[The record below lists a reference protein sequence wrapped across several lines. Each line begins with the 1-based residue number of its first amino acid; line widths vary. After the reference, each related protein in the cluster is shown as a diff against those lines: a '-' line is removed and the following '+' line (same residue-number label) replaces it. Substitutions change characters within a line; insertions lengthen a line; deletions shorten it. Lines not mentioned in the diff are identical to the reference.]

1 MLAYPTSHAC
11 AHVYCCSGFELLLLR
26 ETGNTMIFQRT
37 VKEMVKTTGVGLH
50 SGNKVTLSIKPAP
63 VNSGI
68 VLVRTDLEPAVS
80 IPAKADQVRETTMCT
95 ALVNDD
101 GVRISTIEHLF
112 AALAG
117 LGIDNALIEVDA
129 PEIPIMD
136 GSASPW
142 VFLLQS
148 VGIKEQSA
156 AKKYLRIKDT
166 VRVEDGDKW
175 AELRPFN
182 GFRVDFAIDFNHPE
196 IARSQQHMVMDFST
210 SAFVRDISRARTFG
224 FMRDIEYLRANN
236 LALGGSMENAVV
248 LDEYKVLNPD
258 GLRYEDE
265 FVKHKILDAFGDL
278 YVAGH
283 AIVGEFCA
291 FKTGH
296 ALNNQLVR
304 ALLAQQDAWEL
315 VSFEKDEAPVS
326 FSVPAG
332 AVFA

>member
-1 MLAYPTSHAC
+1 
-11 AHVYCCSGFELLLLR
+11 
-26 ETGNTMIFQRT
+26 MIFQRT

-50 SGNKVTLSIKPAP
+50 SGNKVTLTIKPAP
-63 VNSGI
+63 INTGI
-68 VLVRTDLEPAVS
+68 VLMRTDLNPAVA
-80 IPAKADQVRETTMCT
+80 IPAKANMVRETTMCT
-95 ALVNDD
+95 ALVNDE

-117 LGIDNALIEVDA
+117 LGIDNAVIEVDA

-136 GSASPW
+136 GSASPF

-148 VGIKEQSA
+148 AGIQEQSA
-156 AKKYLRIKDT
+156 AKKYLRIKRT

-175 AELRPFN
+175 AEIRPFQ
-182 GFRVDFAIDFNHPE
+182 GFRVNFAIDFNHPE
-196 IARSQQHMVMDFST
+196 IARSQQHMVMDFSST
-210 SAFVRDISRARTFG
+210 AFVKDISRARTFG

-248 LDEYKVLNPD
+248 LDEYRVLNPD

-283 AIVGEFCA
+283 AIIGEFCA
-291 FKTGH
+291 YKTGH

-304 ALLAQQDAWEL
+304 AVLAAQDAWEL
-315 VSFEKDEAPVS
+315 VSFDKEADAPVS
-326 FSVPAG
+326 FAMPGSVVLA
-332 AVFA
+332 

>member
-1 MLAYPTSHAC
+1 
-11 AHVYCCSGFELLLLR
+11 
-26 ETGNTMIFQRT
+26 MIFQRT

-50 SGNKVTLSIKPAP
+50 SGNKVTLTIKPAP
-63 VNSGI
+63 VNTGI
-68 VLVRTDLEPAVS
+68 VLVRTDLTPQVA
-80 IPAKADQVRETTMCT
+80 IAAKAEQVRETTMCT
-95 ALVNDD
+95 ALVNDE

-117 LGIDNALIEVDA
+117 LGIDNATIEVDA

-136 GSASPW
+136 GSACPW

-148 VGIKEQSA
+148 VGIQEQQA
-156 AKKYLRIKDT
+156 AKKYLRIKRP
-166 VRVEDGDKW
+166 VRVEAGDKW
-175 AELRPFN
+175 AELVPFN
-182 GFRVDFAIDFNHPE
+182 GFKVDFTIDFNHPE
-196 IARSQQHMVMDFST
+196 IARSQQHMVMDFSS
-210 SAFVRDISRARTFG
+210 SAFIRDISRARTFG

-248 LDEYKVLNPD
+248 LDEYRVLNPD

-283 AIVGEFCA
+283 AIVGEFRA

-304 ALLAQQDAWEL
+304 ALLAEQDAWEL
-315 VSFEKDEAPVS
+315 VSYESEEEAPVS
-326 FSVPAG
+326 FSVPTG
-332 AVFA
+332 AAFA

>member
-1 MLAYPTSHAC
+1 
-11 AHVYCCSGFELLLLR
+11 
-26 ETGNTMIFQRT
+26 MIFQRT
-37 VKEMVKTTGVGLH
+37 VENTVKATGVGLH
-50 SGNKVTLSIKPAP
+50 SGNKVTLTIRPAP
-63 VNSGI
+63 VNTGI
-68 VLVRTDLEPAVS
+68 VLMRTDLEPAVA
-80 IPAKADQVRETTMCT
+80 IAAKADLVRETTMCT
-95 ALVNDD
+95 ALVNND

-117 LGIDNALIEVDA
+117 LGIDNAVIEVDA

-136 GSASPW
+136 GSASPF

-148 VGIKEQSA
+148 AGIKEQAA
-156 AKKYLRIKDT
+156 AKKYLRIKQT

-175 AELRPFN
+175 AELKPFK
-182 GFRVDFAIDFNHPE
+182 GFRVNFAIDFAHPE
-196 IARSQQHMVMDFST
+196 IARSQQKMVMDFSS
-210 SAFVRDISRARTFG
+210 SAFIKDISRARTFG

-248 LDEYKVLNPD
+248 LDEYRVLNPD

-283 AIVGEFCA
+283 AIIGEFSA
-291 FKTGH
+291 YKTGH

-304 ALLAQQDAWEL
+304 ALLANAEAWEV
-315 VSFEKDEAPVS
+315 VSFDKEADAPVS
-326 FSVPAG
+326 FSMPASVVM
-332 AVFA
+332 A

>member
-1 MLAYPTSHAC
+1 
-11 AHVYCCSGFELLLLR
+11 
-26 ETGNTMIFQRT
+26 
-37 VKEMVKTTGVGLH
+37 MVKTTGVGLH
-50 SGNKVTLSIKPAP
+50 SGNKVTLSIMPAP

-68 VLVRTDLEPAVS
+68 VLVRTDLSPAVA
-80 IPAKADQVRETTMCT
+80 IPAKAEQVRETTMCT
-95 ALVNDD
+95 ALVNDE
-101 GVRISTIEHLF
+101 GIRISTIEHLF

-117 LGIDNALIEVDA
+117 LGIDNAVIEVDA

-136 GSASPW
+136 GSASPF

-148 VGIKEQSA
+148 AGIKEQA
-156 AKKYLRIKDT
+156 APKKYLKIKRP
-166 VRVEDGDKW
+166 VRVEDGDTW
-175 AELRPFN
+175 AELKPFK
-182 GFRVDFAIDFNHPE
+182 GFRVNFKIDFAHPE
-196 IARSQQHMVMDFST
+196 IARSQQHVVMDFST
-210 SAFVRDISRARTFG
+210 SAFVKDISRARTFG

-248 LDEYKVLNPD
+248 LDEYRVLNPD

-283 AIVGEFCA
+283 AILGEFTA
-291 FKTGH
+291 YKTGH

-315 VSFEKDEAPVS
+315 VSFEKEADVPVS
-326 FSVPAG
+326 FTVPGG

>member
-1 MLAYPTSHAC
+1 
-11 AHVYCCSGFELLLLR
+11 
-26 ETGNTMIFQRT
+26 MIFQRT
-37 VKEMVKTTGVGLH
+37 IKDIVKTTGVGLH
-50 SGNKVTLSIKPAP
+50 SGNKVTLTIKPAP
-63 VNSGI
+63 VDSGI
-68 VLVRTDLEPAVS
+68 VLVRTDLEPVVT
-80 IPAKADQVRETTMCT
+80 IPAKAELVRETTMCT

-101 GVRISTIEHLF
+101 GVRVSTIEHLF

-117 LGIDNALIEVDA
+117 LGIDNAVIEVDA

-136 GSASPW
+136 GSAAPF

-148 VGIKEQSA
+148 VGVAEQKSAKNYIK
-156 AKKYLRIKDT
+156 IKQT
-166 VRVEDGDKW
+166 IRVEDGDKW
-175 AELRPFN
+175 AELKPFK
-182 GFRVDFAIDFNHPE
+182 GFKVDFAIDFDHPE
-196 IARSQQHMVMDFST
+196 IARSQQHMVLDFS
-210 SAFVRDISRARTFG
+210 SNQFIRDISRARTFG

-248 LDEYKVLNPD
+248 LDEFKVLNPD
-258 GLRYEDE
+258 GLRYRDE

-278 YVAGH
+278 YVAGYS
-283 AIVGEFCA
+283 IVGEFNA

-304 ALLAQQDAWEL
+304 ALLNQQESWEL
-315 VSFEKDEAPVS
+315 VSFENEEEAPVS

>member
-1 MLAYPTSHAC
+1 
-11 AHVYCCSGFELLLLR
+11 
-26 ETGNTMIFQRT
+26 MIFQRT

-50 SGNKVTLSIKPAP
+50 SGNKVTLTIKPAP
-63 VNSGI
+63 VNTGI
-68 VLVRTDLEPAVS
+68 KLVRTDLSPAVE
-80 IPAKADQVRETTMCT
+80 IPAVADQVRETTMCT

-117 LGIDNALIEVDA
+117 LGIDNAVIEVDA

-136 GSASPW
+136 GSASPF

-148 VGIKEQSA
+148 VGIQEQSA
-156 AKKYLRIKDT
+156 AKKYIKIT
-166 VRVEDGDKW
+166 KPIRVEDGDKW
-175 AELRPFN
+175 AELKPFK

-196 IARSQQHMVMDFST
+196 IARSQQHMVMDFSS
-210 SAFVRDISRARTFG
+210 SAFIKDISRARTFG

-248 LDEYKVLNPD
+248 LDEYRVLNPD

-304 ALLAQQDAWEL
+304 AMLAQQDAWEI
-315 VSFEKDEAPVS
+315 VSFEKEADAPVS

>member
-1 MLAYPTSHAC
+1 
-11 AHVYCCSGFELLLLR
+11 
-26 ETGNTMIFQRT
+26 MIFQRT

-50 SGNKVTLSIKPAP
+50 SGNKVTLIIRPAP
-63 VNSGI
+63 INTGI
-68 VLVRTDLEPAVS
+68 VLVRTDLTPAVE
-80 IPAKADQVRETTMCT
+80 IPAIAEQVRETTMCT

-117 LGIDNALIEVDA
+117 LGIDNAIIEVDA

-136 GSASPW
+136 GSASPF

-148 VGIKEQSA
+148 VGIAEQSA
-156 AKKYLRIKDT
+156 AKKYIKIT
-166 VRVEDGDKW
+166 KPIRVEDGDKW
-175 AELRPFN
+175 AELKPFK
-182 GFRVDFAIDFNHPE
+182 GFRVDFTIDFNHPE
-196 IARSQQHMVMDFST
+196 IARSQQHVVMDFS
-210 SAFVRDISRARTFG
+210 SAAFIKDISRARTFG

-248 LDEYKVLNPD
+248 LDEYRVLNPD
-258 GLRYEDE
+258 GLRYDDE

-283 AIVGEFCA
+283 SIVGEFSA
-291 FKTGH
+291 YKTGH

-304 ALLAQQDAWEL
+304 AMLAQQEAWEI
-315 VSFEKDEAPVS
+315 VSFEEADAPVN
-326 FSVPAG
+326 FTVPAG

>member
-1 MLAYPTSHAC
+1 
-11 AHVYCCSGFELLLLR
+11 
-26 ETGNTMIFQRT
+26 
-37 VKEMVKTTGVGLH
+37 MVKTTGVGLH
-50 SGNKVTLSIKPAP
+50 SGNKVTLTIKPAP
-63 VNSGI
+63 INTGI
-68 VLVRTDLEPAVS
+68 VLMRTDLNPAVA
-80 IPAKADQVRETTMCT
+80 IPAKANMVRETTMCT
-95 ALVNDD
+95 ALVNDE

-117 LGIDNALIEVDA
+117 LGIDNAVIEVDA

-136 GSASPW
+136 GSASPF

-148 VGIKEQSA
+148 AGIQEQSA
-156 AKKYLRIKDT
+156 PKKYLRIKRT

-175 AELRPFN
+175 AEIRPFQ
-182 GFRVDFAIDFNHPE
+182 GFRVNFAIDFNHPE
-196 IARSQQHMVMDFST
+196 IARSQQHMVMDFSST
-210 SAFVRDISRARTFG
+210 AFVKDISRARTFG

-248 LDEYKVLNPD
+248 LDEYRVLNPD

-283 AIVGEFCA
+283 AIIGEFCA
-291 FKTGH
+291 YKTGH

-304 ALLAQQDAWEL
+304 AVLAAQDAWEL
-315 VSFEKDEAPVS
+315 VSFDKEADAPVS
-326 FSVPAG
+326 FAMPG
-332 AVFA
+332 NAVFA

>member
-1 MLAYPTSHAC
+1 
-11 AHVYCCSGFELLLLR
+11 
-26 ETGNTMIFQRT
+26 MIFQRT
-37 VKEMVKTTGVGLH
+37 VQKMVKSTGVGLH
-50 SGNKVTLSIKPAP
+50 SGNKVTLCIMPAP

-68 VLVRTDLEPAVS
+68 VLRRTDLSPVVE
-80 IPAKADQVRETTMCT
+80 IPAKAHLVRETTMCT
-95 ALVNDD
+95 ALVNDE

-117 LGIDNALIEVDA
+117 LGIDNAVIEVDA

-136 GSASPW
+136 GSASPF

-148 VGIKEQSA
+148 AGIKEQTA
-156 AKKYLRIKDT
+156 AKKYIKINKT
-166 VRVEDGDKW
+166 IRVEDGDKW
-175 AELRPFN
+175 AELKPFK
-182 GFRVDFAIDFNHPE
+182 GFRVDFKIDFNHPE
-196 IARSQQHMVMDFST
+196 ISRSQQHMIMDFST
-210 SAFVRDISRARTFG
+210 SAFVKDISRARTFG

-248 LDEYKVLNPD
+248 LDEYRVLNPD

-304 ALLAQQDAWEL
+304 ALLAQQEAWEL
-315 VSFEKDEAPVS
+315 VSFENEVDVPLS
-326 FSVPAG
+326 FMVPG
-332 AVFA
+332 AASLA